1 MYVIKVLRP
10 LLLSMLFVLCATTVL
25 GQDRI
30 FHAEFRS
37 LYDGERILYAKITNS
52 NNHSKLTNSDG
63 YVNINYAE
71 GSSLVVTHVS
81 YDTLKID
88 PSNYNYG
95 DTVLFYMAPKT
106 YELREFQY
114 SVLGPRHIFDNK
126 FVDTD
131 LGKSD
136 IEKVKEKLEIED
148 MTATLVA
155 LDRSAADGVRLGSPI
170 TALYDQFSK
179 EGRERRRYLEL
190 LANDT
195 RDSITREKYNLRV
208 VQSLTAIVDT
218 AQAQDFMDFCS
229 FDKTYIEQTE
239 KVEIFY
245 EILRC
250 KQEYERILEEE

>member
-1 MYVIKVLRP
+1 M
-10 LLLSMLFVLCATTVL
+10 A
-25 GQDRI
+25 QDKI

-52 NNHSKLTNSDG
+52 RNDSKLTNSDG
-63 YVNINYAE
+63 YVNITYAE
-71 GSSLVVTHVS
+71 GSLLSVTHVS
-81 YDTLKID
+81 YDSLQID
-88 PSNYNYG
+88 PSKYSSG
-95 DTVLFYMAPKT
+95 DTILFYLAPKT

-114 SVLGPRHIFDNK
+114 SILGPRHLFDNR

-148 MTATLVA
+148 MTETLVA
-155 LDRSAADGVRLGSPI
+155 LDRSAADGIRLGSPI

-179 EGRERRRYLEL
+179 EGKERRRYLEL
-190 LANDT
+190 LANDQQ
-195 RDSITREKYNLRV
+195 DSITREKYNLRV
-208 VQSLTAIVDT
+208 VQSLTAMIDT
-218 AQAQDFMDFCS
+218 AAAQDFMDFCS
-229 FDKTYIEQTE
+229 FDKTYIEQSE
-239 KVEIFY
+239 KVEIYY

>member
-1 MYVIKVLRP
+1 MLRHI
-10 LLLSMLFVLCATTVL
+10 LISLILILFATTVL
-25 GQDRI
+25 GQNRI

-37 LYDGERILYAKITNS
+37 LYDGERILYAKI
-52 NNHSKLTNSDG
+52 NNGEGQSKLTNSDG
-63 YVNINYAE
+63 YVNINYSE
-71 GSSLVVTHVS
+71 GSVLTVTHVS

-88 PSNYNYG
+88 PMNHSSG
-95 DTVLFYMAPKT
+95 DTILFYMAPKT

-114 SVLGPRHIFDNK
+114 SVLGPRSIFDNK

-136 IEKVKEKLEIED
+136 IEKVKEKLDIED

-195 RDSITREKYNLRV
+195 RDSVTREKYNLRV
-208 VQSLTAIVDT
+208 VQSLTAIIDT

-250 KQEYERILEEE
+250 KQEYERIYNEE